1 MRIEGIS
8 DGSASQLTGH
18 AFEQHVPVRKA
29 PTQRVTGA
37 ASNVP
42 APDTPADVVMDVH
55 DSAALPGARQ
65 EVEFK
70 LPYRVAPIGSEQKG
84 VIDRNGD
91 GRINLNDLPF
101 DYFQIARQSSRKPI
115 IQPSTDIPF

>member
-29 PTQRVTGA
+29 PAQRVTGA
-37 ASNVP
+37 VSNVP

-70 LPYRVAPIGSEQKG
+70 LPYRIAPIGSEQKG

-115 IQPSTDIPF
+115 IQPSADIPF

>member
-8 DGSASQLTGH
+8 EGSASQLTGH
-18 AFEQHVPVRKA
+18 AFEQHASVRPA

-37 ASNVP
+37 AQNVP
-42 APDTPADVVMDVH
+42 TPETAADVLMDVH

-70 LPYRVAPIGSEQKG
+70 LPYRVVAVGSEQKG

-91 GRINLNDLPF
+91 GKINLSDLPF

-115 IQPSTDIPF
+115 VQPSAEVPL